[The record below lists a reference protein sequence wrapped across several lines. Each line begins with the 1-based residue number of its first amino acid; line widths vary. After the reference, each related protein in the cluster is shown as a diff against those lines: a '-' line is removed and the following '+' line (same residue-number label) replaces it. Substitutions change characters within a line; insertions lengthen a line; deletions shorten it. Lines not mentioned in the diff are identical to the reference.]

1 MIGCNINALKNDLG
15 VVFLLQVL
23 NQSDFSLSHPGIGQ
37 LKNIFAYYYSPFNL
51 RNSGNNSAT
60 QLLQMEFLLALKSQL
75 EDKLDKW
82 QEGKNFN
89 IVRNIRIFLFPR
101 VCRIWIL
108 FCLISLDGD
117 ITVAGLNFNHVEI
130 RIFHFILSYYFNQL
144 TWRP

>member
-1 MIGCNINALKNDLG
+1 MIWGL
-15 VVFLLQVL
+15 FFLQVL

-51 RNSGNNSAT
+51 RNSGNKSAT

-89 IVRNIRIFLFPR
+89 TVCNIFFLR
-101 VCRIWIL
+101 VCRI
-108 FCLISLDGD
+108 
-117 ITVAGLNFNHVEI
+117 
-130 RIFHFILSYYFNQL
+130 
-144 TWRP
+144 